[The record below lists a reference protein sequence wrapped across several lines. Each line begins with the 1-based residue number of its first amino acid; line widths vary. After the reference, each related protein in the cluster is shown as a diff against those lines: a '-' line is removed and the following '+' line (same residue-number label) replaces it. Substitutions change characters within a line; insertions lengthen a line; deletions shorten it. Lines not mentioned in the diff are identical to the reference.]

1 MTPVE
6 LATLVGMYFFVIAA
20 TAGTGGFTGRPRPRR
35 RRDPSRVTNPRRLHR
50 FATSAKVIL
59 TWQGANGA
67 TQTLNCRLMDI
78 SDHGAGVRT
87 KLAFGLGTHLC
98 VHIPA
103 LRLSTTADVR
113 RCEAAGL
120 KFDLGLEFR
129 GPLYRT

>member
-1 MTPVE
+1 MSPVE
-6 LATLVGMYFFVIAA
+6 LTTLVGMYFFVIAA
-20 TAGTGGFTGRPRPRR
+20 TTGAVVSPGVRAGNG
-35 RRDPSRVTNPRRLHR
+35 RRDPSRVTNPRQLHR
-50 FATSAKVIL
+50 FATSTKAIL

-78 SDHGAGVRT
+78 SDYGAGVRT

-103 LRLSTTADVR
+103 LHLSTTANVR

-120 KFDLGLEFR
+120 RFDLGLEFR
-129 GPLYRT
+129 GPLFRT